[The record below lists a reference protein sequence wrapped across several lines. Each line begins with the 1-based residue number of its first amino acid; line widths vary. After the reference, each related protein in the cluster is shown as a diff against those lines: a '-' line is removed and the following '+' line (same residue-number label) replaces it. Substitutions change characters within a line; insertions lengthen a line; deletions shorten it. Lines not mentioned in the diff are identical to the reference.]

1 MAIRITFDVFSGRP
15 NPSVIV
21 DGVEEQEVLA
31 RLAPSGRAKA
41 ARRGPLPESILGYRG
56 VIIEQVPAP
65 PAPRRKRAARAARP
79 LGRGLGTVARVA
91 GGIVQSGRTA
101 APTYDPF
108 VEDFVCGSTGPIR
121 LTGLGPDFAERV
133 RGELHRYRDLI
144 ERARWPVIKWPVR
157 PRCLCAPLWEPNWWN
172 DAGQVQWNN
181 NCYNYGTNYRSDT
194 YAQPG
199 LANGAMYASI
209 TCLDV
214 RAGAVADALIDSP
227 NANNRCP
234 KEGHLVALVV
244 GPGWDFHWYRKGR
257 NGLWT
262 HKPGGT
268 PATNVDN
275 SGNLITDPRTAD
287 RGNYTDFCT
296 FMVVMHGHVKI
307 Q

>member
-1 MAIRITFDVFSGRP
+1 MALRITFDVFSGRP
-15 NPSVIV
+15 NPTVV
-21 DGVEEQEVLA
+21 VEGAEEQEVVA
-31 RLAPSGRAKA
+31 RLAP
-41 ARRGPLPESILGYRG
+41 ARRRGAAAPPAPESILGYRG
-56 VIIEQVPAP
+56 LIIEQIDERGATRRGRRLRPATS
-65 PAPRRKRAARAARP
+65 
-79 LGRGLGTVARVA
+79 LGRGLGRVARVA
-91 GGIVQSGRTA
+91 GGIARAGRTA
-101 APTYDPF
+101 VQTYDPF
-108 VEDFVCGSTGPIR
+108 VEDFICGSTGPIR
-121 LTGLGPDFAERV
+121 LAGLGPEFADRMRE
-133 RGELHRYRDLI
+133 ELRSYRDLV
-144 ERARWPVIKWPVR
+144 ARIKWPPRVHWPIR
-157 PRCLCAPLWEPNWWN
+157 PKCLCAPLWEPTWWN

-199 LANGAMYASI
+199 LASGAMYANIS
-209 TCLDV
+209 CADV
-214 RAGAVADALIDSP
+214 LAGAVADALIDSP
-227 NANNRCP
+227 KASNKCP

-275 SGNLITDPRTAD
+275 SSNLITDPRTAD